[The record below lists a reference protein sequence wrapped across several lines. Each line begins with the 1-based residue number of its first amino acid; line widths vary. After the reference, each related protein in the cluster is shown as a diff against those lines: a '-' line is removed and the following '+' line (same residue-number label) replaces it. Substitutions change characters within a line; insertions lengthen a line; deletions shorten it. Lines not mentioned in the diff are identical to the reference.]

1 MRTVYSPGKEAMRD
15 TLPIGMLLLGPTGSG
30 KTPLGQLLS
39 NQGFGRWRFYHFD
52 FGHQLRT
59 AASGSLSSRL
69 FDDNERQLIAEI
81 LRSGRLLTNEEFFI
95 AERLLRSFLAQ
106 CPQMSGRAEIVVLNG
121 LPRNVFQAERVA
133 DIVTIRLVVTLDC
146 NEDVVFRRIESNAGG
161 DRIGRQDDG
170 LDLVSR
176 KLVLYEQETKPL
188 RDFYK
193 SRGVPIV
200 ELPVTASSTAE
211 ELRSLLFHQ
220 WRESFKDEWH
230 TKAIP

>member
-1 MRTVYSPGKEAMRD
+1 MQDMLRTAM
-15 TLPIGMLLLGPTGSG
+15 LVLGPTGSG
-30 KTPLGQLLS
+30 KTPLGELLC

-59 AASGSLSSRL
+59 IVSGSLSSRL

-95 AERLLRSFLAQ
+95 ADRLLRSFLSRL
-106 CPQMSGRAEIVVLNG
+106 PRMSERTEIVVLNG

-133 DIVTIRLVVTLDC
+133 DIVTIRLVVSLDC
-146 NEDVVFRRIESNAGG
+146 NQDVVLQRIQANAGG
-161 DRIGRQDDG
+161 DRIGRHDDG

-220 WRESFKDEWH
+220 WRELFGDGWQ